1 MATSNLVDIKS
12 LSPLFQDLY
21 AKAKDFV
28 ENDCIPA
35 EKVYEAQ
42 MGQGKDRWKVVPPI
56 MEELKAKARSLGLW
70 NLFLGREYKELSPGL
85 TNLEYALIA
94 ELTGRSYKIA
104 PEAMNC
110 SSPDTGNME
119 VFAKYGTPAQKAKW
133 LVPLM
138 DGKIRSAFAMTEPAI
153 ASSDATNIETNIRR
167 EGNEYVINGR
177 KWWITGAGD
186 PRCAVFLVMGKSDP
200 KNTNRHRQQSL
211 VIVPADTPGITVV
224 RPMQVFGY
232 DDAPSGHCEIV
243 FDNVRVPV
251 ENIVLGE
258 GRGFEV
264 IQGRLG
270 PGRIHHCMRCIGMG
284 ERALEIMIARVTDP
298 SRRTFG
304 KSLAE
309 HGTIVQDIAT
319 SRIEIDQ
326 VRYLVL
332 GAAKKIDDHPR
343 GPKGAMKE
351 ISMAKIAAPSM
362 LQRVLDRAMQAHGAG
377 GLSQDFVLAKFF
389 SRARTLRYA
398 DGPDEVHKNQL
409 GKIELRRAADITNRI
424 NAQNAKK
431 EKLINSKL

>member
-1 MATSNLVDIKS
+1 
-12 LSPLFQDLY
+12 
-21 AKAKDFV
+21 
-28 ENDCIPA
+28 
-35 EKVYEAQ
+35 
-42 MGQGKDRWKVVPPI
+42 

-270 PGRIHHCMRCIGMG
+270 PGRIHHWY
-284 ERALEIMIARVTDP
+284 V
-298 SRRTFG
+298 
-304 KSLAE
+304 
-309 HGTIVQDIAT
+309 
-319 SRIEIDQ
+319 
-326 VRYLVL
+326 
-332 GAAKKIDDHPR
+332 
-343 GPKGAMKE
+343 
-351 ISMAKIAAPSM
+351 
-362 LQRVLDRAMQAHGAG
+362 
-377 GLSQDFVLAKFF
+377 
-389 SRARTLRYA
+389 
-398 DGPDEVHKNQL
+398 
-409 GKIELRRAADITNRI
+409 
-424 NAQNAKK
+424 
-431 EKLINSKL
+431 